1 MMSITKTSGYRFSKV
16 AMFMAETGMEIT
28 GFHKLIV
35 EDRLEIVQ
43 RYSNID
49 KKDLEVLPQ
58 VLAVAGRTGVVWL
71 EDQISG

>member
-1 MMSITKTSGYRFSKV
+1 
-16 AMFMAETGMEIT
+16 MEIT